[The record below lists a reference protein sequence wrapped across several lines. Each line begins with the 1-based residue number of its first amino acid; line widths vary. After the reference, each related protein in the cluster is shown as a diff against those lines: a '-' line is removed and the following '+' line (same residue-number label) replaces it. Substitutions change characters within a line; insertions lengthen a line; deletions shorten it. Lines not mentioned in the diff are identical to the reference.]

1 MATPVNALAPKV
13 QVSSDGLEATL
24 TFKIPDGKSE
34 VPKFTAAQLLGF
46 LNSANVTFGIDQ
58 EMLSR
63 LADSPIY
70 GRPVKVATGS
80 AQVQGTPGFFEYT
93 FDTKF
98 NRKPTIR
105 PDGTADYMTIKT
117 IETVEEGDV
126 IAIYHPAVQGS
137 RGMSVRGQILE
148 PKPVRDLPPLIGRGF
163 DRSSDN
169 LTYTAKLDGKIEVN
183 QGKIIV
189 SPVHEVHG
197 DVGIETGNIKFNGDV
212 IVHGG
217 VHDGAIIDAAGNV
230 IIHGLIEDSEIHAG
244 KDLFLLSGVK
254 GNEKT
259 IISCGGSITAQF
271 VEYAAITC
279 SGNITADY
287 FFKSKITCDG
297 KVELNGNNASIIGGY
312 VSAVQGIEVN
322 DIGNSFGT
330 ITNVAV
336 GVDLQRAAEFEMLAK
351 KIEAI
356 NSNVQKIKRGIEEFD
371 KLGEERG
378 INYKEDPR
386 RMQLLR
392 VRIRDE
398 AIVLEETKR
407 LAKMKEVIV
416 SGKDASIKIF
426 RRMYAGCNIA
436 VDDHNV
442 TINETHERVEV
453 VKSPEGVKLVRITG
467 VTTENKK

>member
-1 MATPVNALAPKV
+1 MAQPISALAPKV

-24 TFKIPDGKSE
+24 TFKIPDGKND

-58 EMLSR
+58 DALAR
-63 LADSPIY
+63 LANNPVY
-70 GRPVKVATGS
+70 GRAIKVAEGT
-80 AQVQGTPGFFEYT
+80 AQVQGTPGYFEYH
-93 FDTKF
+93 FDTNF

-105 PDGTADYMTIKT
+105 PDGTADYMSIKT
-117 IETVEEGDV
+117 IETVQEGDV
-126 IAIYHPAVQGS
+126 IATYHPAIQGS

-169 LTYTAKLDGKIEVN
+169 LTYTAKVTGKIEVN
-183 QGKIIV
+183 QGKINI
-189 SPVHEVHG
+189 SPVHEVQG

-217 VHDGAIIDAAGNV
+217 VHDGAVIDAAGNV
-230 IIHGLIEDSEIHAG
+230 IIHGLIEDCDIRTG

-259 IISCGGSITAQF
+259 IIECRGSITAQF
-271 VEYAAITC
+271 VEYAIITC

-287 FFKSKITCDG
+287 LFKSKISCDG
-297 KVELNGNNASIIGGY
+297 KLELNGNNASIIGGF

-330 ITNVAV
+330 ITTVAV
-336 GVDLQRAAEFEMLAK
+336 GVDIERAAQYEILAK
-351 KIEAI
+351 KIAAI
-356 NSNVQKIKRGIEEFD
+356 NSNVEKIKKGIEEFD

-398 AIVLEETKR
+398 AVVLEETKKLNR
-407 LAKMKEVIV
+407 MKEVIL
-416 SGKDASIKIF
+416 SGKDATIKVY
-426 RRMYAGCNIA
+426 RRMHAGCNIS
-436 VDDHNV
+436 VDDHHVAITESHDN
-442 TINETHERVEV
+442 VEV
-453 VKSPEGVKLVRITG
+453 EKSEEGIRLVKI
-467 VTTENKK
+467 NKG

>member
-1 MATPVNALAPKV
+1 M
-13 QVSSDGLEATL
+13 
-24 TFKIPDGKSE
+24 TFKIPDGSSD

-58 EMLSR
+58 DMLVKLSNN
-63 LADSPIY
+63 PVY
-70 GRPVKVATGS
+70 GRPVKVAEGT
-80 AQVQGTPGFFEYT
+80 AQQQGTPGYFEYH
-93 FDTKF
+93 FDTTV

-105 PDGTADYMTIKT
+105 PDGTADYMSIKT
-117 IETVEEGDV
+117 IETIQEGDV
-126 IAIYHPAVQGS
+126 IATYHPAVQGS

-169 LTYTAKLDGKIEVN
+169 LTYTAKITGKIEVN
-183 QGKIIV
+183 QGKINI
-189 SPVHEVHG
+189 SPVHEVKG

-217 VHDGAIIDAAGNV
+217 VHDGAVIDAAGNV
-230 IIHGLIEDSEIHAG
+230 VIHGLIEDCDIRAG

-259 IISCGGSITAQF
+259 IIDCRGSVTAQF
-271 VEYAAITC
+271 VEYAIITC
-279 SGNITADY
+279 GGDISADY
-287 FFKSKITCDG
+287 FFKSKVSCDG
-297 KVELNGNNASIIGGY
+297 HIELNGNNASIIGGY

-330 ITNVAV
+330 NTNVAV
-336 GVDLQRAAEFEMLAK
+336 GVDVELAAEYEILAK
-351 KIEAI
+351 KIQAI
-356 NSNVQKIKRGIEEFD
+356 SSNVLKIKKGIEEFD

-398 AIVLEETKR
+398 AVVLEETKKLNR
-407 LAKMKEVIV
+407 LREVIK
-416 SGKDASIKIF
+416 SGQGATIKVF
-426 RRMYAGCNIA
+426 RRIYPGSSISI
-436 VDDHNV
+436 DDHHV
-442 TINETHERVEV
+442 SILDIHERVEIE
-453 VKSPEGVKLVRITG
+453 KSEEGVKLVKIG
-467 VTTENKK
+467 G

>member
-1 MATPVNALAPKV
+1 M
-13 QVSSDGLEATL
+13 
-24 TFKIPDGKSE
+24 TFKIPDGSSD

-58 EMLSR
+58 DMLVKLSNN
-63 LADSPIY
+63 PVY
-70 GRPVKVATGS
+70 GRPVKVAEGT
-80 AQVQGTPGFFEYT
+80 AQQQGTPGYFEYH
-93 FDTKF
+93 FDTTV

-105 PDGTADYMTIKT
+105 PDGTADYMSIKT
-117 IETVEEGDV
+117 IETIQEGDV
-126 IAIYHPAVQGS
+126 IATYHPAVQGS

-169 LTYTAKLDGKIEVN
+169 LTYTAKITGKIEVN
-183 QGKIIV
+183 QGKINI
-189 SPVHEVHG
+189 SPVHEVKG

-217 VHDGAIIDAAGNV
+217 VHDGAVIDAAGNV
-230 IIHGLIEDSEIHAG
+230 VIHGLIEDCDIRAG

-259 IISCGGSITAQF
+259 IIDCRGSVTAQF
-271 VEYAAITC
+271 VEYAIITC
-279 SGNITADY
+279 GGDISADY
-287 FFKSKITCDG
+287 FFKSKVSCDG
-297 KVELNGNNASIIGGY
+297 HIELNGNNASIIGVY

-330 ITNVAV
+330 NTNVAV
-336 GVDLQRAAEFEMLAK
+336 GVDVELAAEYEILAK
-351 KIEAI
+351 KIQAI
-356 NSNVQKIKRGIEEFD
+356 SSNVLKIKKGIEEFD

-398 AIVLEETKR
+398 AVVLEETKKLNR
-407 LAKMKEVIV
+407 LREVIK
-416 SGKDASIKIF
+416 SGQGATIKVF
-426 RRMYAGCNIA
+426 RRIYPGSSISI
-436 VDDHNV
+436 DDHHV
-442 TINETHERVEV
+442 SILDIHERVEIE
-453 VKSPEGVKLVRITG
+453 KSEEGVKLVKIG
-467 VTTENKK
+467 G

>member
-1 MATPVNALAPKV
+1 MAQPISALAPKV

-24 TFKIPDGKSE
+24 TFKIPDGKND

-58 EMLSR
+58 DALAR
-63 LADSPIY
+63 LANNPIY
-70 GRPVKVATGS
+70 GRAIKVAEGT
-80 AQVQGTPGFFEYT
+80 AQVQGTPGYFEYH
-93 FDTKF
+93 FDSNF

-105 PDGTADYMTIKT
+105 PDGTADYMSIKT
-117 IETVEEGDV
+117 IETVQEGDV
-126 IAIYHPAVQGS
+126 IATYHPAIQGS

-169 LTYTAKLDGKIEVN
+169 LTYTAKVTGKIEVN
-183 QGKIIV
+183 QGKINI
-189 SPVHEVHG
+189 SPVHEVQG

-217 VHDGAIIDAAGNV
+217 VHDGAVIDAAGNV
-230 IIHGLIEDSEIHAG
+230 IIHGLIEDCDIRAG

-259 IISCGGSITAQF
+259 IIECRGSITAQF
-271 VEYAAITC
+271 VEYAIITC

-287 FFKSKITCDG
+287 LFKSKISCDG
-297 KVELNGNNASIIGGY
+297 KLELSGNNASIIGGF

-330 ITNVAV
+330 ITTVAV
-336 GVDLQRAAEFEMLAK
+336 GVDIERAAQYEILAK
-351 KIEAI
+351 KIAAI
-356 NSNVQKIKRGIEEFD
+356 NSNVEKIKKGIEEFD

-398 AIVLEETKR
+398 AVVLEETKKLNR
-407 LAKMKEVIV
+407 MKEVIL
-416 SGKDASIKIF
+416 SGKDATIKVY
-426 RRMYAGCNIA
+426 RRMHAGCNIS
-436 VDDHNV
+436 VDDHHVAITESHDN
-442 TINETHERVEV
+442 VEV
-453 VKSPEGVKLVRITG
+453 EKSEEGIRLVKI
-467 VTTENKK
+467 NKG

>member
-1 MATPVNALAPKV
+1 MAQPINALAPKV

-24 TFKIPDGKSE
+24 TFKIPDGKNE
-34 VPKFTAAQLLGF
+34 VPKFTVNQLLGF
-46 LNSANVTFGIDQ
+46 LSSANVSFGINQD
-58 EMLSR
+58 MISR

-70 GRPVKVATGS
+70 GKPIKVAEGT
-80 AQVQGTPGFFEYT
+80 AQQQGTPGYFEYT
-93 FDTKF
+93 FDTNF

-117 IETVEEGDV
+117 IETVQEGDV
-126 IAIYHPAVQGS
+126 IAIYHPAVPGS

-163 DRSSDN
+163 DRSKDN
-169 LTYTAKLDGKIEVN
+169 LTYTAKIDGKIEVN
-183 QGKIIV
+183 QGKILV
-189 SPVHEVHG
+189 SPVHEIKG

-217 VHDGAIIDAAGNV
+217 VRDGAVIDAAGNV
-230 IIHGLIEDSEIHAG
+230 IIDGLIEECDIHAG

-259 IISCGGSITAQF
+259 VIDCNGSITAQF
-271 VEYAAITC
+271 IEYAIINCA
-279 SGNITADY
+279 GNITADY
-287 FFKSKITCDG
+287 FFKSKISCDG
-297 KVELNGNNASIIGGY
+297 RVELNGNNASIIGGY

-330 ITNVAV
+330 ITNVSV
-336 GVDLQRAAEFEMLAK
+336 GVDIERAAEYEILAK
-351 KIEAI
+351 KIAAI
-356 NSNVQKIKRGIEEFD
+356 NSNVEKIKKGIEEFD
-371 KLGEERG
+371 RIGQERG

-398 AIVLEETKR
+398 AIVLEETKKLNR
-407 LAKMKEVIV
+407 MKEVII
-416 SGKDASIKIF
+416 SGRGASIKVF
-426 RRMYAGCNIA
+426 RKLHAGCNIS
-436 VDDHNV
+436 VDDHHAS
-442 TINETHERVEV
+442 INDNHEGIEIE
-453 VKSPEGVKLVRITG
+453 KSEEGIRLIKISR
-467 VTTENKK
+467 

>member
-1 MATPVNALAPKV
+1 MAQPVSAFAPKV
-13 QVSSDGLEATL
+13 QVSSDGLEATM
-24 TFKIPDGKSE
+24 TFKIPDGKNE

-46 LNSANVTFGIDQ
+46 LSNANVSFGIDQ
-58 EMLSR
+58 EMLAR

-70 GRPVKVATGS
+70 GRPIKVASGTP
-80 AQVQGTPGFFEYT
+80 QQQGTPGYYEYL
-93 FDTKF
+93 FDTNF

-105 PDGTADYMTIKT
+105 PDGTADYMSIKT
-117 IETVEEGDV
+117 IETVQEGDV
-126 IAIYHPAVQGS
+126 IATYHPAVQGS

-169 LTYTAKLDGKIEVN
+169 LTYTAKIDGKIEVN
-183 QGKIIV
+183 QGKILV
-189 SPVHEVHG
+189 SPVHEVQG

-217 VHDGAIIDAAGNV
+217 VHDGAVIDAAGNV
-230 IIHGLIEDSEIHAG
+230 IIHGLIEDCDIRAG

-259 IISCGGSITAQF
+259 IIDCKGSITAQF
-271 VEYAAITC
+271 VEYAIITC

-287 FFKSKITCDG
+287 FFKSKISCDG
-297 KVELNGNNASIIGGY
+297 HIELNGNNASIIGGY
-312 VSAVQGIEVN
+312 VSAVQGVEVN

-330 ITNVAV
+330 ITNVSV
-336 GVDLQRAAEFEMLAK
+336 GVDVERAAEYEMLAK
-351 KIEAI
+351 KIMAL
-356 NSNVQKIKRGIEEFD
+356 NANVQKIKKGIEDFD

-378 INYKEDPR
+378 INVKEDPR

-398 AIVLEETKR
+398 AIVLEETKK
-407 LAKMKEVIV
+407 LNYMKEVIM
-416 SGKDASIKIF
+416 SGKGATIKVY
-426 RRMYAGCNIA
+426 RRLYAGSNLS
-436 VDDHNV
+436 VDDHHAS
-442 TINETHERVEV
+442 INETHEAIEIEKSEEGIRL
-453 VKSPEGVKLVRITG
+453 VKIRG
-467 VTTENKK
+467 

>member
-1 MATPVNALAPKV
+1 M
-13 QVSSDGLEATL
+13 
-24 TFKIPDGKSE
+24 TFKIPDGSSD

-58 EMLSR
+58 DMLVKLSNN
-63 LADSPIY
+63 PVY
-70 GRPVKVATGS
+70 GRPVKVAEGT
-80 AQVQGTPGFFEYT
+80 AQQQGTPGYFEYH
-93 FDTKF
+93 FDTTV

-105 PDGTADYMTIKT
+105 PDGTADYMSIKT
-117 IETVEEGDV
+117 IETIQEGDV
-126 IAIYHPAVQGS
+126 IATYHPAVQGS

-169 LTYTAKLDGKIEVN
+169 LTYTAKITGKIEVN
-183 QGKIIV
+183 QGKINI
-189 SPVHEVHG
+189 SPVHEVKG

-217 VHDGAIIDAAGNV
+217 VHDGAVIDAAGNV
-230 IIHGLIEDSEIHAG
+230 VIHGLIEDCDIRAG

-259 IISCGGSITAQF
+259 IIDCRGSVTAQF
-271 VEYAAITC
+271 VEYAIITC
-279 SGNITADY
+279 GGDISADY
-287 FFKSKITCDG
+287 FFKSKVSCDG
-297 KVELNGNNASIIGGY
+297 HIELNGNNASIIGGY
-312 VSAVQGIEVN
+312 VSAVQGIEAN

-330 ITNVAV
+330 NTNVAV
-336 GVDLQRAAEFEMLAK
+336 GVDVELAAEFEILAK
-351 KIEAI
+351 KIQAI
-356 NSNVQKIKRGIEEFD
+356 SSNVLKIKKGIEEFD

-398 AIVLEETKR
+398 AVVLEETKKLNR
-407 LAKMKEVIV
+407 LREVIK
-416 SGKDASIKIF
+416 SGQGATIKVYRRIYPGSSISI
-426 RRMYAGCNIA
+426 
-436 VDDHNV
+436 DDHHV
-442 TINETHERVEV
+442 SILDIHERVEIE
-453 VKSPEGVKLVRITG
+453 KSEEGVKLVKIG
-467 VTTENKK
+467 G

>member
-1 MATPVNALAPKV
+1 M
-13 QVSSDGLEATL
+13 
-24 TFKIPDGKSE
+24 
-34 VPKFTAAQLLGF
+34 PKFTAAQLLGF

-58 EMLSR
+58 DMLVKLSNN
-63 LADSPIY
+63 PVY
-70 GRPVKVATGS
+70 GRPVKVAEGT
-80 AQVQGTPGFFEYT
+80 AQQQGTPGYFEYH
-93 FDTKF
+93 FDTTV

-105 PDGTADYMTIKT
+105 PDGTADYMSIKT
-117 IETVEEGDV
+117 IETIQEGDV
-126 IAIYHPAVQGS
+126 IATYHPAVQGS

-169 LTYTAKLDGKIEVN
+169 LTYTAKITGKIEVN
-183 QGKIIV
+183 QGKINI
-189 SPVHEVHG
+189 SPVHEVKG

-217 VHDGAIIDAAGNV
+217 VHDGAVIDAAGNV
-230 IIHGLIEDSEIHAG
+230 VIHGLIEDCDIRAG

-259 IISCGGSITAQF
+259 IIDCRGSVTAQF
-271 VEYAAITC
+271 VEYAIITC
-279 SGNITADY
+279 GGDISADY
-287 FFKSKITCDG
+287 FFKSKVSCDG
-297 KVELNGNNASIIGGY
+297 HIELNGNNASIIGGY

-330 ITNVAV
+330 NTNVAV
-336 GVDLQRAAEFEMLAK
+336 GVDVELAAEFEILAK
-351 KIEAI
+351 KIQAI
-356 NSNVQKIKRGIEEFD
+356 SSNVLKIKKGIEEFD

-398 AIVLEETKR
+398 AVVLEETKKLNR
-407 LAKMKEVIV
+407 LREVIK
-416 SGKDASIKIF
+416 SGQGATIKVYRRIYPGSSISI
-426 RRMYAGCNIA
+426 
-436 VDDHNV
+436 DDHHV
-442 TINETHERVEV
+442 SILDIHERVEIE
-453 VKSPEGVKLVRITG
+453 KSEEGVKLVKIG
-467 VTTENKK
+467 G

>member
-1 MATPVNALAPKV
+1 MATPINALAPKV
-13 QVSSDGLEATL
+13 QVSSNGLEATM
-24 TFKIPDGKSE
+24 TFKIPDGSSD

-58 EMLSR
+58 DMLVKLSNN
-63 LADSPIY
+63 PVY
-70 GRPVKVATGS
+70 GRPVKVAEGT
-80 AQVQGTPGFFEYT
+80 AQQQGTPGYFEYH
-93 FDTKF
+93 FDTTV

-105 PDGTADYMTIKT
+105 PDGTADYMSIKT
-117 IETVEEGDV
+117 IETIQEGDV
-126 IAIYHPAVQGS
+126 IATYHPAVQGS

-169 LTYTAKLDGKIEVN
+169 LTYTAKITGKIEVN
-183 QGKIIV
+183 QGKINI
-189 SPVHEVHG
+189 SPVHEVKG

-217 VHDGAIIDAAGNV
+217 VHDGAVIDAAGNV
-230 IIHGLIEDSEIHAG
+230 VIHGLIEDCDIRAG

-259 IISCGGSITAQF
+259 IIDCRGSVTAQF
-271 VEYAAITC
+271 VEYAIITC
-279 SGNITADY
+279 GGDISADY
-287 FFKSKITCDG
+287 FFKSKVSCDG
-297 KVELNGNNASIIGGY
+297 HIELNGNNASIIGGY

-330 ITNVAV
+330 NTNVAV
-336 GVDLQRAAEFEMLAK
+336 GVDVELTAEYEILAK
-351 KIEAI
+351 KIQAI
-356 NSNVQKIKRGIEEFD
+356 SSNVRKIKKGIEEFD

-398 AIVLEETKR
+398 AVVLEETKKLNR
-407 LAKMKEVIV
+407 LREVIK
-416 SGKDASIKIF
+416 SGQGATIKVF
-426 RRMYAGCNIA
+426 RRIYPGSSISI
-436 VDDHNV
+436 DDHHV
-442 TINETHERVEV
+442 SILDIHERVEIE
-453 VKSPEGVKLVRITG
+453 KSEEGVKLVKIG
-467 VTTENKK
+467 G

>member
-1 MATPVNALAPKV
+1 M
-13 QVSSDGLEATL
+13 
-24 TFKIPDGKSE
+24 TFKIPDGSSD

-58 EMLSR
+58 DMLVKLSNN
-63 LADSPIY
+63 PVY
-70 GRPVKVATGS
+70 GRPVKVAEGT
-80 AQVQGTPGFFEYT
+80 AQQQGTPGYFEYH
-93 FDTKF
+93 FDTTV

-105 PDGTADYMTIKT
+105 PDGTADYMSIKT
-117 IETVEEGDV
+117 IETIQEGDV
-126 IAIYHPAVQGS
+126 IATYHPAVQGS

-169 LTYTAKLDGKIEVN
+169 LTYTAKITGKIEVN
-183 QGKIIV
+183 QGKINI
-189 SPVHEVHG
+189 SPVHEVKG

-217 VHDGAIIDAAGNV
+217 VHDGAVIDAAGNV
-230 IIHGLIEDSEIHAG
+230 VIHGLIEDCDIRAG

-259 IISCGGSITAQF
+259 IIDCKGSVTAQF
-271 VEYAAITC
+271 VEYAIITC
-279 SGNITADY
+279 GGDISADY
-287 FFKSKITCDG
+287 FFKSKVSCDG
-297 KVELNGNNASIIGGY
+297 HIELNGNNASIIGGY

-330 ITNVAV
+330 NTNVAV
-336 GVDLQRAAEFEMLAK
+336 GVDVELTAEYEILAK
-351 KIEAI
+351 KIQAI
-356 NSNVQKIKRGIEEFD
+356 SSNVLKIKKGIEEFD

-398 AIVLEETKR
+398 AVVLEETKKLNR
-407 LAKMKEVIV
+407 LREVIK
-416 SGKDASIKIF
+416 SGQGATIKVF
-426 RRMYAGCNIA
+426 RRIYPGSSISI
-436 VDDHNV
+436 DDHHV
-442 TINETHERVEV
+442 SILDIHERVEIE
-453 VKSPEGVKLVRITG
+453 KSEEGVKLVKIG
-467 VTTENKK
+467 G

>member
-1 MATPVNALAPKV
+1 MAQPINALAPKI
-13 QVSSDGLEATL
+13 QVSSNGLEATM
-24 TFKIPDGKSE
+24 TFKIPDGKSD

-58 EMLSR
+58 DMLVKLSNN
-63 LADSPIY
+63 PVY
-70 GRPVKVATGS
+70 GRPVKVAEGS
-80 AQVQGTPGFFEYT
+80 AQVQGTPGYFEYH
-93 FDTKF
+93 FDTTV

-105 PDGTADYMTIKT
+105 PDGTADYMSIKT
-117 IETVEEGDV
+117 IETIQEGDV
-126 IAIYHPAVQGS
+126 IATYHPAVQGS

-169 LTYTAKLDGKIEVN
+169 LTYTAKITGKIEVN
-183 QGKIIV
+183 QGKISI
-189 SPVHEVHG
+189 SPVHEVQG

-217 VHDGAIIDAAGNV
+217 VHDGAVIDAAGNV
-230 IIHGLIEDSEIHAG
+230 IIHGLIEDCDIRAG

-259 IISCGGSITAQF
+259 IIDCRGSVTAQF
-271 VEYAAITC
+271 IEYAIITC
-279 SGNITADY
+279 GGDITADY
-287 FFKSKITCDG
+287 FFKSKVSCDG
-297 KVELNGNNASIIGGY
+297 RIELNGNNASIIGGY

-330 ITNVAV
+330 TTNVAV
-336 GVDLQRAAEFEMLAK
+336 GVDIERAAEYEMLAK
-351 KIEAI
+351 KIQAI
-356 NSNVQKIKRGIEEFD
+356 SANVQKIKKGIEEFD
-371 KLGEERG
+371 RLGEERG

-398 AIVLEETKR
+398 AVVLEETKKLSR
-407 LAKMKEVIV
+407 LKEVIM
-416 SGKDASIKIF
+416 SGRGATIKVYRRLHAGTNISI
-426 RRMYAGCNIA
+426 
-436 VDDHNV
+436 DDHHV
-442 TINETHERVEV
+442 TIQDMHERIEIE
-453 VKSPEGVKLVRITG
+453 KSEEGVKLVKIG
-467 VTTENKK
+467 G

>member
-1 MATPVNALAPKV
+1 M
-13 QVSSDGLEATL
+13 
-24 TFKIPDGKSE
+24 TFKIPDGKNE
-34 VPKFTAAQLLGF
+34 VPSFTAAQLLGF
-46 LNSANVTFGIDQ
+46 LNNANVTFGINQ
-58 EMLSR
+58 EMLQR

-70 GRPVKVATGS
+70 GKPVKVAEGTP
-80 AQVQGTPGFFEYT
+80 QQQGTPGYFEYT
-93 FDTKF
+93 FETKF

-105 PDGTADYMTIKT
+105 PDGTADYMSIKT
-117 IETVEEGDV
+117 IETVQKGDV
-126 IAIYHPAVQGS
+126 IAIYHPAVQGA

-148 PKPVRDLPPLIGRGF
+148 PKPVRDLPPLFGRGF
-163 DRSSDN
+163 DRSKDN
-169 LTYTAKLDGKIEVN
+169 LTYTAMLDGKIEVN
-183 QGKIIV
+183 QGKILI
-189 SPVHEVHG
+189 SPVHEVQG

-230 IIHGLIEDSEIHAG
+230 IIHGLIEDCDIHAG

-259 IISCGGSITAQF
+259 TIDCGGTITAQF
-271 VEYAAITC
+271 VEYATITC
-279 SGNITADY
+279 EGSITADY
-287 FFKSKITCDG
+287 FFKSKISCNG
-297 KVELNGNNASIIGGY
+297 RIELNGNNASIIGGF

-336 GVDLQRAAEFEMLAK
+336 GVDVERMAEFEMLAN

-356 NSNVQKIKRGIEEFD
+356 NSNVLKIKKGIEDFD
-371 KLGEERG
+371 KIGQERG

-407 LAKMKEVIV
+407 LAKMKQVIV
-416 SGKDASIKIF
+416 SGKDATIKVF
-426 RRMYAGCNIA
+426 RRIYAGSNISI
-436 VDDHNV
+436 DDHHV
-442 TINETHERVEV
+442 SINSNHERIEIS
-453 VKSPEGVKLVRITG
+453 KSPEGVKLTKLVGEAGIP
-467 VTTENKK
+467 KKGTK

>member
-1 MATPVNALAPKV
+1 MATPINALAPKV
-13 QVSSDGLEATL
+13 QVSSNGLEATM
-24 TFKIPDGKSE
+24 TFKIPDGSSD

-58 EMLSR
+58 DMLVKLSNN
-63 LADSPIY
+63 PVY
-70 GRPVKVATGS
+70 GRPVKVAEGT
-80 AQVQGTPGFFEYT
+80 AQQQGTPGYFEYH
-93 FDTKF
+93 FDTTV

-105 PDGTADYMTIKT
+105 PDGTADYMSIKT
-117 IETVEEGDV
+117 IETIQEGDV
-126 IAIYHPAVQGS
+126 IATYHPAVQGS

-169 LTYTAKLDGKIEVN
+169 LTYTAKITGKIEVN
-183 QGKIIV
+183 QGKINI
-189 SPVHEVHG
+189 SPVHEVKG

-217 VHDGAIIDAAGNV
+217 VHDGAVIDAAGNV
-230 IIHGLIEDSEIHAG
+230 VIHGLIEDCDIRAG

-259 IISCGGSITAQF
+259 IIDCKGSVTAQF
-271 VEYAAITC
+271 VEYAIITC
-279 SGNITADY
+279 GGDISADY
-287 FFKSKITCDG
+287 FFKSKVSCDG
-297 KVELNGNNASIIGGY
+297 HIELNGNNASIIGGY

-330 ITNVAV
+330 NTNVAV
-336 GVDLQRAAEFEMLAK
+336 GVDVELAAEYEILAK
-351 KIEAI
+351 KIQAI
-356 NSNVQKIKRGIEEFD
+356 SSNVLKIKKGIEEFD

-398 AIVLEETKR
+398 AVVLEETKKLNR
-407 LAKMKEVIV
+407 LREVIK
-416 SGKDASIKIF
+416 SGQGATIKVF
-426 RRMYAGCNIA
+426 RRIYPGSSISI
-436 VDDHNV
+436 DDHHV
-442 TINETHERVEV
+442 SILDIHERVEIE
-453 VKSPEGVKLVRITG
+453 KSEEGVKLVKIG
-467 VTTENKK
+467 G

>member
-1 MATPVNALAPKV
+1 MAQPISALAPKV

-24 TFKIPDGKSE
+24 TFKIPDGKND

-58 EMLSR
+58 DALAR
-63 LADSPIY
+63 LANNPVY
-70 GRPVKVATGS
+70 GRAIKVAEGT
-80 AQVQGTPGFFEYT
+80 AQVQGTPGYFEYH
-93 FDTKF
+93 FDTNF

-105 PDGTADYMTIKT
+105 PDGTADYMSIKT
-117 IETVEEGDV
+117 IETVQEGDV
-126 IAIYHPAVQGS
+126 IATYHPAIQGS

-169 LTYTAKLDGKIEVN
+169 LTYTAKVTGKIEVN
-183 QGKIIV
+183 QGKINI
-189 SPVHEVHG
+189 SPVHEVQG

-217 VHDGAIIDAAGNV
+217 VHDGAVIDAAGNV
-230 IIHGLIEDSEIHAG
+230 IIHGLIEDCDIRTG

-259 IISCGGSITAQF
+259 IIECRGSITAQF
-271 VEYAAITC
+271 VEYAIITC

-287 FFKSKITCDG
+287 LFKSKISCDG
-297 KVELNGNNASIIGGY
+297 KLELNGNNASIIGGF

-330 ITNVAV
+330 ITTVAV
-336 GVDLQRAAEFEMLAK
+336 GVDIERAAQYEILAK
-351 KIEAI
+351 KIAAI
-356 NSNVQKIKRGIEEFD
+356 NSNVEKIKKGIEEFD

-398 AIVLEETKR
+398 AVVLEETKKLNR
-407 LAKMKEVIV
+407 MKEVIL
-416 SGKDASIKIF
+416 SGKDATIKVY
-426 RRMYAGCNIA
+426 RRMHAGCNIS
-436 VDDHNV
+436 VDDHHVAITESHDNV
-442 TINETHERVEV
+442 EIEKSEEGIRLVKIN
-453 VKSPEGVKLVRITG
+453 KG
-467 VTTENKK
+467 

>member
-1 MATPVNALAPKV
+1 MAQPVSAFAPKV
-13 QVSSDGLEATL
+13 QVSSDGLEATM
-24 TFKIPDGKSE
+24 TFKIPDGKNE

-46 LNSANVTFGIDQ
+46 LSNANVSFGIDQ
-58 EMLSR
+58 EMLAR

-70 GRPVKVATGS
+70 GRPIKVASGTP
-80 AQVQGTPGFFEYT
+80 QQQGTPGYYEYL
-93 FDTKF
+93 FDTNF

-105 PDGTADYMTIKT
+105 PDGTADYMSIKT
-117 IETVEEGDV
+117 IETVQEGDV
-126 IAIYHPAVQGS
+126 IATYHPAVQGS

-169 LTYTAKLDGKIEVN
+169 LTYTAKIDGKIEVN
-183 QGKIIV
+183 QGKILV
-189 SPVHEVHG
+189 SPVHEVQG

-217 VHDGAIIDAAGNV
+217 VHDGAVIDAAGNV
-230 IIHGLIEDSEIHAG
+230 IIHGLIEDCDIRAG

-259 IISCGGSITAQF
+259 IIDCKGSITAQF
-271 VEYAAITC
+271 VEYAIITC

-287 FFKSKITCDG
+287 FFKSKISCDG
-297 KVELNGNNASIIGGY
+297 HIELNGNNASIIGGY
-312 VSAVQGIEVN
+312 VSAVQGVEVN

-330 ITNVAV
+330 ITNVSV
-336 GVDLQRAAEFEMLAK
+336 GVDVERAAEYEMLAK
-351 KIEAI
+351 KIMAL
-356 NSNVQKIKRGIEEFD
+356 NANVQKIKKGIEDFD

-378 INYKEDPR
+378 INVKEDPR

-398 AIVLEETKR
+398 AIVLEETKK
-407 LAKMKEVIV
+407 LNYMKEVIM
-416 SGKDASIKIF
+416 SGKDATIKVY
-426 RRMYAGCNIA
+426 RRLYAGSNLS
-436 VDDHNV
+436 VDDHHAS
-442 TINETHERVEV
+442 INETHEAIEIEKSEEGIRL
-453 VKSPEGVKLVRITG
+453 VKIRG
-467 VTTENKK
+467 